1 MHRAPDEGSSLVA
14 SYGAA
19 NWTVARP
26 RDESRQRCKRLAE
39 HVLYEIEACSAA
51 SSLVAADGRSS
62 WRDFPPRS
70 KEWWAGNVY
79 LESFL
84 VHLRSL
90 DEFFYKDLIEATK
103 AEPPLSH
110 VELHRSDVTALSFVR
125 EQQEWLTARPARP
138 SQLQRSYK
146 RINRTIQHLSWQR
159 LSSSWDEDHNPFVK
173 SQDWS
178 VWSVWDALKPTIRAF
193 LDHAEDAVL
202 SEGFRYH
209 AERALRDEAIV

>member
-1 MHRAPDEGSSLVA
+1 MDQAPDETNSLVV

-19 NWTVARP
+19 SWTIARP
-26 RDESRQRCKRLAE
+26 RDESRQRRKRLAE

-62 WRDFPPRS
+62 ARDFPPRG
-70 KEWWAGNVY
+70 KRWWAGNFY
-79 LESFL
+79 LEAFL
-84 VHLRSL
+84 LHLRSL
-90 DEFFYKDLIEATK
+90 DEFFYKDVIEATK
-103 AEPPLSH
+103 VEPPLRH

-125 EQQEWLTARPARP
+125 GQQEWLAARPARP
-138 SQLQRSYK
+138 DQLRRSYR

-159 LSSSWDEDHNPFVK
+159 LSSSWDEDHNPFAK

-178 VWSVWDALKPTIRAF
+178 VWGVWDALKPTIQAF
-193 LDHAEDAVL
+193 LDHVEDAVL

-209 AERALRDEAIV
+209 AQRALRDDAIV